1 MKHPIR
7 LIVIFIV
14 IIVFVLL
21 ITMKVSGQNNTETD
35 ANYESISTT
44 KIEMQDRHNLTN
56 ESMDSTLPQSQP
68 STVIIIEEKIPEPE
82 LEPEP
87 ESDPAA
93 YQEIA
98 DVITDDEIEML
109 ARLCFLEAGNQSF
122 EGQRAVI
129 EVVFNRLLSDEF
141 PNTLNDVVYA
151 KNQFS
156 PAHLIPSTTPTE
168 VQYEVIETVLTDTNT
183 ILDRGVVF
191 FSCGQY
197 NDYLYAKIGDHY
209 FCYSTKSYNLMKGT
223 EQ

>member
-35 ANYESISTT
+35 ASYESISTT

-56 ESMDSTLPQSQP
+56 ESMDSTLPQSKP
-68 STVIIIEEKIPEPE
+68 SKIIIVEEKISEP
-82 LEPEP
+82 
-87 ESDPAA
+87 DPAA

-109 ARLCFLEAGNQSF
+109 VRLCFLEAGNQSF

-141 PNTLNDVVYA
+141 PNTLNDVVYE

-168 VQYEVIETVLTDTNT
+168 VQYKVIETVLTDTNT